1 MSNTDQQA
9 TDQQTTDQQTA
20 ELSLDFFKGTGLPEE
35 KEKYVRSQFET
46 YLAQFKEW
54 KEKIQGLEVNSVE
67 DTANMALAKQARL
80 ALVKVRTAAEKVKQ
94 NLKADILKEGRVI
107 DTIYNFIVDNIKPL
121 EAELLEKESFAARL
135 EEQRII
141 NMEAAR
147 KTELGQY
154 TDVSLYNLR
163 ELTEENYQLLLSTSK
178 SSYENRLRIA
188 EIEAENARLQA
199 EAVAKEREAEA
210 ERQRIAAEAEA
221 ERQRVEAE
229 KQAALAKAAEEEK
242 ARQMEIERLRWK
254 RSDEIRPYYHYFTD
268 DRSIKLGEL
277 SEEEYQRTLALLKQA
292 KAKDDEIKAE
302 QEKAEAERKRIAAEA
317 EQERLR
323 QEQIIYDQKY
333 AFRLARLNE
342 VGFVVVTKD
351 ILQHTEFR
359 EVGCNNFMSIPDAEF
374 DSYVEKQKQVIVNL
388 RKAKLDSEQLRR
400 EIEDEQRR
408 KAGIPAPSTSRNANT
423 DHDKILLFRSHV
435 DSLPEVHCTRP
446 EYAKIEK
453 DLLNYKAGILDFI
466 DKQLAS
472 IPEPVQSN

>member
-1 MSNTDQQA
+1 MSNTDQQ
-9 TDQQTTDQQTA
+9 TTD
-20 ELSLDFFKGTGLPEE
+20 LSLDFFKGTGLPEE
-35 KEKYVRSQFET
+35 KEKYVRSQFEA
-46 YLAQFKEW
+46 YLTQFKEW

-67 DTANMALAKQARL
+67 DTENMALAKQARL

-135 EEQRII
+135 EEQRIV

-188 EIEAENARLQA
+188 EIEAENARLKA
-199 EAVAKEREAEA
+199 EAEAKEREAEA
-210 ERQRIAAEAEA
+210 ERQRI
-221 ERQRVEAE
+221 EAE

-242 ARQMEIERLRWK
+242 ARQMEIERLRWQ
-254 RSDEIRPYYHYFTD
+254 RSDEIRPYYHYFKD
-268 DRSIKLGEL
+268 DGSIKLGEL

-292 KAKDDEIKAE
+292 KAKDDQIKAE

-351 ILQHTEFR
+351 ILQHNEFR

-408 KAGIPAPSTSRNANT
+408 KAAIPAPSTSRNANT